1 MEEGVLGLPPGLV
14 GRREELTPML
24 SQYAAICADYEDAL
38 VLFQVGDFYEGFCEA
53 AEVLARELEIT
64 LTKRE
69 DSTGTYPMAGI
80 PIDNAATYVEGLLE
94 SGYRVAIA
102 DQIQD
107 PSESSGPVD
116 RAVTQVVTPGTVVN
130 DELLDPGSS
139 NYVACLAR
147 GVESGPDAGDG
158 ETGGDEEGK
167 DGDRDTG
174 EKPTA
179 AERYAVAFADVSTG
193 EFLVT
198 SADRATVG
206 DELDRFAPAEV
217 LLAPE
222 ISIEEFDL
230 PDMVTAPGPEPF
242 EYETAADRVRRA
254 GNSIDPLDGAPE
266 IRVCGALLAYV
277 EYTQGD
283 IGSGTEGND
292 TEGTTGEEGSRDR
305 SGTIT
310 RYEPTEH
317 LHLDGTALR
326 SLEVF
331 AGQDGSDDHTL
342 FSVLDDSSSALG
354 RRRLAGWLRRPLLDA
369 GEIEARHDAVEELLT
384 ESLVREELREL
395 LGEVYDLARLSTRVA
410 RGRANARD
418 LRSLGDTVA
427 VVPEVREAL
436 SGTQSAQLL
445 DLRESLG
452 ELGDIRRLIERAIQS
467 DPPIEVTEGGVI
479 EPDFDEG
486 LDSLRETEQSGREWV
501 AELEASERRR
511 TGIESLSVGFNQVH
525 GYYIEV
531 TNANLDR
538 VPEEYTRRQTLK
550 NAERYYTPELK
561 RHEEEILSAGER
573 ADEREYELFREVRS
587 DVGAEADRIDRV
599 ADALADLDALCTL
612 AAIASEREYVRPE
625 VGCEDFKL
633 QASRHPVVESVQE
646 SFVPNDVSIES
657 GEVAVITGPNMAG
670 KSTYMRQVALCTLLA
685 QIGSFVP
692 AREARLPIVDRI
704 FTRVGASDDIAG
716 GQSTFMREMTEL
728 ATILRGA
735 SSRSLVILDEV
746 GRGTSTADGRAIAR
760 AAIEELHETVG
771 ARTLFATHYHGL
783 TDLAAEYERVNNYHF
798 AADREDG
805 EVTFLHSV
813 AAGATGA
820 SYGIDVASLA
830 GVPERVVERSRELVA
845 GKGGPETEGFGENER
860 SAPATN
866 GHRSAVHSAA
876 GHQVGEKGVEPGE
889 TTTPTRDGTNHDTPN
904 RERGEPN
911 GEGRTEGELRG
922 DIETA
927 LRDLDIANTTPI
939 EALWTLNELKDRLD
953 DGSDARGGSDRTG
966 SE

>member
-1 MEEGVLGLPPGLV
+1 
-14 GRREELTPML
+14 
-24 SQYAAICADYEDAL
+24 
-38 VLFQVGDFYEGFCEA
+38 
-53 AEVLARELEIT
+53 
-64 LTKRE
+64 
-69 DSTGTYPMAGI
+69 
-80 PIDNAATYVEGLLE
+80 
-94 SGYRVAIA
+94 
-102 DQIQD
+102 
-107 PSESSGPVD
+107 
-116 RAVTQVVTPGTVVN
+116 
-130 DELLDPGSS
+130 
-139 NYVACLAR
+139 
-147 GVESGPDAGDG
+147 
-158 ETGGDEEGK
+158 
-167 DGDRDTG
+167 
-174 EKPTA
+174 
-179 AERYAVAFADVSTG
+179 
-193 EFLVT
+193 
-198 SADRATVG
+198 
-206 DELDRFAPAEV
+206 
-217 LLAPE
+217 
-222 ISIEEFDL
+222 
-230 PDMVTAPGPEPF
+230 
-242 EYETAADRVRRA
+242 
-254 GNSIDPLDGAPE
+254 
-266 IRVCGALLAYV
+266 
-277 EYTQGD
+277 
-283 IGSGTEGND
+283 
-292 TEGTTGEEGSRDR
+292 
-305 SGTIT
+305 
-310 RYEPTEH
+310 
-317 LHLDGTALR
+317 
-326 SLEVF
+326 
-331 AGQDGSDDHTL
+331 
-342 FSVLDDSSSALG
+342 
-354 RRRLAGWLRRPLLDA
+354 
-369 GEIEARHDAVEELLT
+369 
-384 ESLVREELREL
+384 
-395 LGEVYDLARLSTRVA
+395 
-410 RGRANARD
+410 
-418 LRSLGDTVA
+418 
-427 VVPEVREAL
+427 
-436 SGTQSAQLL
+436 
-445 DLRESLG
+445 
-452 ELGDIRRLIERAIQS
+452 
-467 DPPIEVTEGGVI
+467 
-479 EPDFDEG
+479 
-486 LDSLRETEQSGREWV
+486 
-501 AELEASERRR
+501 
-511 TGIESLSVGFNQVH
+511 VH

-587 DVGAEADRIDRV
+587 DVGAETDRTDRV

-798 AADREDG
+798 AADREGG

-876 GHQVGEKGVEPGE
+876 GHQVGEKRVEPGE
-889 TTTPTRDGTNHDTPN
+889 TTTPTRDGTDHDTPN
-904 RERGEPN
+904 REREAPN
-911 GEGRTEGELRG
+911 GEGRTEGKLRG

>member
-14 GRREELTPML
+14 GQREELTPML

-80 PIDNAATYVEGLLE
+80 PIDNAAAYTEGLLQ

-107 PSESSGPVD
+107 PADSTGPVD
-116 RAVTQVVTPGTVVN
+116 RAVTRVLTPGTVVD

-139 NYVACLAR
+139 NYVACLA
-147 GVESGPDAGDG
+147 GATAESRADA
-158 ETGGDEEGK
+158 
-167 DGDRDTG
+167 DGDSEDGDDARSDGDDDGSAGREDETSAQDAS
-174 EKPTA
+174 ERTSDSD
-179 AERYAVAFADVSTG
+179 RYAVAFADVSTG

-198 SADRATVG
+198 SAGRATVG

-217 LLAPE
+217 LFAPE
-222 ISIEEFDL
+222 ISTEVFDL
-230 PDMVTAPGPEPF
+230 PGMVTAPGPELF
-242 EYETAADRVRRA
+242 EYETAADRVRAA
-254 GNSIDPLDGAPE
+254 GNALDSLDGIPE
-266 IRVCGALLAYV
+266 TRACGALLAYV

-283 IGSGTEGND
+283 VSSGSED
-292 TEGTTGEEGSRDR
+292 EDDDIEGTTAEKGSQNR

-317 LHLDGTALR
+317 LHLDGTALE

-342 FSVLDDSSSALG
+342 FAVLDDSSSALG

-369 GEIEARHDAVEELLT
+369 GEIEARHDAVEELL
-384 ESLVREELREL
+384 EKSLLREELRDL
-395 LGEVYDLARLSTRVA
+395 LSEVYDLARLSTRVS
-410 RGRANARD
+410 RERANARD
-418 LRSLGDTVA
+418 LRSLGDTLA
-427 VVPEVREAL
+427 VVPQVREAL
-436 SGTQSAQLL
+436 SGADSAQLL
-445 DLRESLG
+445 ELRDSLG
-452 ELGDIRRLIERAIQS
+452 ELGDIRGLIERAIQS

-479 EPDFDEG
+479 EAGFDEG

-501 AELEASERRR
+501 ADLEASERQK
-511 TGIESLSVGFNQVH
+511 TGIESLSVGYNQVH

-561 RHEEEILSAGER
+561 RREEEILSAGER
-573 ADEREYELFREVRS
+573 ADEREYELFGEVRS
-587 DVGAEADRIDRV
+587 EVGAEADRIDRV

-612 AAIASEREYVRPE
+612 AAIASEREFVRPE
-625 VGCEDFKL
+625 VGCEEFEL
-633 QASRHPVVESVQE
+633 RASRHPVVEEAQE
-646 SFVPNDVSIES
+646 SFVPNDVSLDA

-692 AREARLPIVDRI
+692 AREARLPVVDRI

-771 ARTLFATHYHGL
+771 ARTLFATHYHEL
-783 TDLAAEYERVNNYHF
+783 TELATEYERVNNYHF
-798 AADREDG
+798 AADREG
-805 EVTFLHSV
+805 GKVTFLHSV
-813 AAGATGA
+813 APGATGA

-830 GVPERVVERSRELVA
+830 GVPETVVERSRELVA
-845 GKGGPETEGFGENER
+845 EGNSTDTDAASERER
-860 SAPATN
+860 SVPATN
-866 GHRSAVHSAA
+866 GHGPTLESAA
-876 GHQVGEKGVEPGE
+876 GRRVSEKEVGPG
-889 TTTPTRDGTNHDTPN
+889 
-904 RERGEPN
+904 
-911 GEGRTEGELRG
+911 
-922 DIETA
+922 
-927 LRDLDIANTTPI
+927 
-939 EALWTLNELKDRLD
+939 
-953 DGSDARGGSDRTG
+953 
-966 SE
+966 

>member
-80 PIDNAATYVEGLLE
+80 PTDNAATYVEGLLE

-147 GVESGPDAGDG
+147 GVESEPDAGDG

-222 ISIEEFDL
+222 ISIEGFDL

-242 EYETAADRVRRA
+242 EYESAADRVRRA

-292 TEGTTGEEGSRDR
+292 TDGTTGEEGSQDR
-305 SGTIT
+305 SGMIT

-331 AGQDGSDDHTL
+331 TGQDGSDDHTL

-354 RRRLAGWLRRPLLDA
+354 RRRLSGWLRRPLLDA

-452 ELGDIRRLIERAIQS
+452 ELGDIRGLIERAIQS

-550 NAERYYTPELK
+550 NAERYYTPDLK
-561 RHEEEILSAGER
+561 RREEEILSAGER

-625 VGCEDFKL
+625 VGCEDFEL
-633 QASRHPVVESVQE
+633 RASRHPVVESVQK

-657 GEVAVITGPNMAG
+657 SEVAVITGPNMAG

-876 GHQVGEKGVEPGE
+876 GHQVGEQGVEPGE
-889 TTTPTRDGTNHDTPN
+889 TTTPTRDGTDHDTPN